1 MKLSKLAVIIALGLS
16 LMVSLP
22 SFAGEEEGHACVHA
36 CQPGKFEMTHAT
48 GVIYC
53 VNCALKAESGADVDC
68 AVTGH
73 KMALKTT
80 KVVDFCGEEKA
91 DKVGMTLFFLDND
104 ASKPLMKAVVG
115 TEYTISGRLFE
126 NLPIMQVEE
135 ITIVAGHEKEEG
147 GCCPD
152 EGEKN

>member
-1 MKLSKLAVIIALGLS
+1 MKSLTLLLALTVVMAFALPL
-16 LMVSLP
+16 
-22 SFAGEEEGHACVHA
+22 FAEEAEGHACVHA

-68 AVTGH
+68 GKTGH

-126 NLPIMQVEE
+126 NLPVMQVEE
-135 ITIVAGHEKEEG
+135 ITVVAEHGKEEG
-147 GCCPD
+147 GCCPT